1 MNISWLEWKNTPWGK
16 ATGGQWRYALRNSI
30 AMILALYIAFEFQ
43 MDEPYWALT
52 SAAVVSFPTVGGV
65 ISKSIGRIIGSL
77 LGAMGA
83 VFIAGHCLNEPWLFT
98 FAIAAWLGIC
108 TYVSNHYQNNVSY
121 AFALAGYTAA
131 IIAFSTVDVTD
142 PTQIFDI
149 AQARVGEVVTGILCG
164 GFMMMVLPSTS
175 DGDALLTSLRKM
187 HTQLLEHAQLLWR
200 TEISDQIRTSHEG
213 LIGQILTM
221 NLLRIQA
228 IWSHYR
234 LRRQNNVLN
243 YLLHQQLRMTSYISS
258 LRRMLLNWPTP
269 PENLTEVLSVLL
281 DELRKPDT
289 DKYKLSKILQHIKP
303 HDISDF
309 RHQAFWQR
317 LRDFCWLYLRSERW
331 LRRVENANVAEA
343 ETLQPPKISHLAQ
356 HTDTLEA
363 AYNGLR
369 TFLCIVIG
377 CAFWMSTQWDSGAG
391 AVALTAVSCVLYSS
405 TASPISSVTLLIKS
419 LGLLFVGCFLLKFG
433 LMVQIDNFWVFCAFF
448 LPMLV
453 TMQMMKLQ
461 YKRYAG
467 LWGQMIVF
475 MGSFLAVTNPPDFDY
490 QSFMND
496 GVAKIAGVMLAGIAF
511 QVLRPSSDKRKSR
524 RIIRALRR
532 DFMDQLSRKPSLS
545 HFQFESLIYHRMNQL
560 SQSKDQLSRTWLLR
574 WGVVLL
580 NCSHIVWQLREWETR
595 SDPLSAV
602 RDVCIHCLKGVMTER
617 GVSHENLD
625 ATLTELLRMSNS
637 LAHHPEPAA
646 RELAGVIWRLYC
658 SLSQLQQAISSD
670 EGPAAPVVTA
680 TKPA

>member
-1 MNISWLEWKNTPWGK
+1 MNLSWLEWKNTPWGK
-16 ATGGQWRYALRNSI
+16 ASWGQWRYALRNSI

-65 ISKSIGRIIGSL
+65 ISKSIGRIMGSL
-77 LGAMGA
+77 LGAVGA

-142 PTQIFDI
+142 ATQIFDI
-149 AQARVGEVVTGILCG
+149 AQARVGEVITGILCG

-175 DGDALLTSLRKM
+175 DSDALLTSLRKM
-187 HTQLLEHAQLLWR
+187 HTRLLEHAQLLWR

-228 IWSHYR
+228 FWSHYR
-234 LRRQNNVLN
+234 LRRQNNVVN

-258 LRRMLLNWPTP
+258 LRRMLLNWPNP
-269 PENLTEVLSVLL
+269 PENLQEVLVVLL

-289 DKYKLSKILQHIKP
+289 DKFKLSRILLHIQP
-303 HDISDF
+303 QDTSDF
-309 RHQAFWQR
+309 RHQAFWHR

-331 LRRVENANVAEA
+331 LQRVENANAA
-343 ETLQPPKISHLAQ
+343 KADTLQPPKISHLAQ

-377 CAFWMSTQWDSGAG
+377 CAFWMTTQWDSGAG

-405 TASPISSVTLLIKS
+405 TASPISSITLLIKS

-461 YKRYAG
+461 YKSYAG

-475 MGSFLAVTNPPDFDY
+475 MGSFLAVTNPPDYDY

-532 DFMDQLSRKPSLS
+532 DFMDQLSRNPSLS

-560 SQSKDQLSRTWLLR
+560 NQSKDHLSRTWLLR

-625 ATLTELLRMSNS
+625 ATLIELMRMSNS

-658 SLSQLQQAISSD
+658 SLSQLQQAISTED
-670 EGPAAPVVTA
+670 GPADPAVSA

>member
-1 MNISWLEWKNTPWGK
+1 VNLSWLEWKNTPWGK

-98 FAIAAWLGIC
+98 FAIAAWLGLC
-108 TYVSNHYQNNVSY
+108 TYISNHYQNNVSY

-149 AQARVGEVVTGILCG
+149 AQARVGEVITGILCG

-228 IWSHYR
+228 FWSHYR

-258 LRRMLLNWPTP
+258 LRRMLLNWPHP
-269 PENLTEVLSVLL
+269 PENLPEVLAVLL
-281 DELRKPDT
+281 DELRRPDT
-289 DKYKLSKILQHIKP
+289 DKYKLSKILQHIRP
-303 HDISDF
+303 QDTSDF
-309 RHQAFWQR
+309 RHQAFWLR

-331 LRRVENANVAEA
+331 LRRVENANAAEA
-343 ETLQPPKISHLAQ
+343 ENIQPPKISHLAQ
-356 HTDTLEA
+356 HTDTVEA

-377 CAFWMSTQWDSGAG
+377 CAFWMTTQWDSGAG

-405 TASPISSVTLLIKS
+405 TTSPISSVTLLIKS
-419 LGLLFVGCFLLKFG
+419 LGLLFAGCFLLKFG
-433 LMVQIDNFWVFCAFF
+433 LMIQLDSFWVFCAFF

-467 LWGQMIVF
+467 LWGQLIVF
-475 MGSFLAVTNPPDFDY
+475 MGSFLAVTNPPDYDY
-490 QSFMND
+490 QAFMND

-560 SQSKDQLSRTWLLR
+560 NQSKDQISRTWLLR

-625 ATLTELLRMSNS
+625 ATLIELLRMSNS

-658 SLSQLQQAISSD
+658 SLSQLQQAISTND
-670 EGPAAPVVTA
+670 GPAGPVVST

>member
-1 MNISWLEWKNTPWGK
+1 MNLSWLEWKNTPWGK

-77 LGAMGA
+77 LGAVGA

-98 FAIAAWLGIC
+98 FSIAAWLGIC
-108 TYVSNHYQNNVSY
+108 TYIANHYQNNVSY

-142 PTQIFDI
+142 TTQIFDI
-149 AQARVGEVVTGILCG
+149 AQARVGEVITGILCG

-200 TEISDQIRTSHEG
+200 TEITEQIRTSHEG
-213 LIGQILTM
+213 LIGQILTL

-228 IWSHYR
+228 VWSHYR

-258 LRRMLLNWPTP
+258 LRRMLLNWPNP
-269 PENLTEVLSVLL
+269 PENLAAVLNVLL

-289 DKYKLSKILQHIKP
+289 DKYKLSKILQHIQP
-303 HDISDF
+303 HDTADF
-309 RHQAFWQR
+309 RHQAFWKR

-331 LRRVENANVAEA
+331 LRRVENASATEA
-343 ETLQPPKISHLAQ
+343 ETLQPPKITHLAQ
-356 HTDTLEA
+356 HTDTVEA

-377 CAFWMSTQWDSGAG
+377 CAFWMTTQWDSGAG

-405 TASPISSVTLLIKS
+405 TASPIGSITLLIKS
-419 LGLLFVGCFLLKFG
+419 LGLLFIGCFLLKFG

-490 QSFMND
+490 GSFMND

-560 SQSKDQLSRTWLLR
+560 NQSQDLLSRTWLLR

-625 ATLTELLRMSNS
+625 ATLVELLRMSES

-646 RELAGVIWRLYC
+646 RDLAGVIWRLYC
-658 SLSQLQQAISSD
+658 SLSQLQQAISTD
-670 EGPAAPVVTA
+670 DGPASPALTA

>member
-1 MNISWLEWKNTPWGK
+1 VNISWLEWKNTPWGK

-149 AQARVGEVVTGILCG
+149 AQARLGEVVTGILCG

-228 IWSHYR
+228 VWSHYR

-303 HDISDF
+303 HDTSDF

>member
-1 MNISWLEWKNTPWGK
+1 MNFSWLEWKNTPWGK
-16 ATGGQWRYALRNSI
+16 ATGGQWRYALRNSL
-30 AMILALYIAFEFQ
+30 AMVLSLLIAFEFQ
-43 MDEPYWALT
+43 MGEPYWALT

-77 LGAMGA
+77 LGAVGA

-98 FAIAAWLGIC
+98 FAIAGWLGLC
-108 TYVSNHYQNNVSY
+108 TYISNHYQNNVSY

-131 IIAFSTVDVTD
+131 IIAFSTVNVTD
-142 PTQIFDI
+142 TTQIFDI
-149 AQARVGEVVTGILCG
+149 AQARVGEVITGILCG

-175 DGDALLTSLRKM
+175 DGDTLLTSLRKM
-187 HTQLLEHAQLLWR
+187 HTQLLEHAQLLWSS
-200 TEISDQIRTSHEG
+200 EINDQIRSSHEG
-213 LIGQILTM
+213 MIGQILTL

-228 IWSHYR
+228 VWSHYR

-258 LRRMLLNWPTP
+258 LRRMLLNWPQP
-269 PENLTEVLSVLL
+269 PDNFTAVLNVLL
-281 DELRKPDT
+281 DELRKPNT
-289 DKYKLSKILQHIKP
+289 DKYRLSQILLLIKP
-303 HDISDF
+303 KDTADF
-309 RHQAFWQR
+309 RHQAFWMR

-343 ETLQPPKISHLAQ
+343 EMLQPPKISHLAQ
-356 HTDTLEA
+356 HTDTVEA

-377 CAFWMSTQWDSGAG
+377 CAFWMTTQWDSGSG

-405 TASPISSVTLLIKS
+405 TSSPISSVTLLIKS
-419 LGLLFVGCFLLKFG
+419 LGLLFIGCFILKFG
-433 LMVQIDNFWVFCAFF
+433 LMIQIDNFWVFCAFF
-448 LPMLV
+448 LPLLV

-475 MGSFLAVTNPPDFDY
+475 MGSFLAVTNPPDYDY
-490 QSFMND
+490 GAFMND

-560 SQSKDQLSRTWLLR
+560 NQSKDQLSRTWLLR

-625 ATLTELLRMSNS
+625 ATLAELLRMSNS

-658 SLSQLQQAISSD
+658 SLSQLQQAISTD
-670 EGPAAPVVTA
+670 DGPAGPAITSA
-680 TKPA
+680 KPA

>member
-1 MNISWLEWKNTPWGK
+1 MNLSWLEWKNTPWGK
-16 ATGGQWRYALRNSI
+16 ATWGQWRYALRNSI

-149 AQARVGEVVTGILCG
+149 AQARVGEVITGILCG

-213 LIGQILTM
+213 VIGQILTM

-228 IWSHYR
+228 FWSHYR
-234 LRRQNNVLN
+234 LRRQNNVVN

-258 LRRMLLNWPTP
+258 LRRMLLNWPHP
-269 PENLTEVLSVLL
+269 PENLQEVLAVLL

-289 DKYKLSKILQHIKP
+289 DKYKLSRILLHIQP
-303 HDISDF
+303 HDTADF
-309 RHQAFWQR
+309 RHQAFWLR
-317 LRDFCWLYLRSERW
+317 LRDFCWLYLRSDRW
-331 LRRVENANVAEA
+331 IQRVENANTAEA
-343 ETLQPPKISHLAQ
+343 ETLRPPKISHLAQ

-369 TFLCIVIG
+369 TFLCIVTG
-377 CAFWMSTQWDSGAG
+377 CAFWMTTQWDSGAG

-433 LMVQIDNFWVFCAFF
+433 LMVQIDSFWVFCAFF

-532 DFMDQLSRKPSLS
+532 DFMDQLSRKPALS

-560 SQSKDQLSRTWLLR
+560 NQSKDHISRTWLLR

-625 ATLTELLRMSNS
+625 ATLTELMRMSNS

-658 SLSQLQQAISSD
+658 SLSQLQQAISTED
-670 EGPAAPVVTA
+670 GPAVST

>member
-1 MNISWLEWKNTPWGK
+1 MEWKNTPWGK
-16 ATGGQWRYALRNSI
+16 ATWGQWRYALRNSI

-77 LGAMGA
+77 LGAAGA

-98 FAIAAWLGIC
+98 FSIAAWLGIC

-142 PTQIFDI
+142 TTQIFDI
-149 AQARVGEVVTGILCG
+149 AQARVGEVITGILCG

-213 LIGQILTM
+213 VIGQILTM

-228 IWSHYR
+228 FWSHYR

-258 LRRMLLNWPTP
+258 LRRMLLNWPHP
-269 PENLTEVLSVLL
+269 PENLQEVLAVLL
-281 DELRKPDT
+281 NELRKPDT
-289 DKYKLSKILQHIKP
+289 DKYQLSRILLHIQP
-303 HDISDF
+303 HDTADF
-309 RHQAFWQR
+309 RHQAFWLR

-331 LRRVENANVAEA
+331 LQRVEHANVAEA
-343 ETLQPPKISHLAQ
+343 ETLQTPKISRLAQ

-369 TFLCIVIG
+369 TFLCIVTG
-377 CAFWMSTQWDSGAG
+377 CAFWMTTQWDAGAG

-419 LGLLFVGCFLLKFG
+419 LGLLFAGCFLLKFG

-461 YKRYAG
+461 YKQYAG

-475 MGSFLAVTNPPDFDY
+475 MGSFLAVTNPPEYDY

-532 DFMDQLSRKPSLS
+532 DFMDQLNRRPSLS
-545 HFQFESLIYHRMNQL
+545 HFHFESLIYHRMNQL
-560 SQSKDQLSRTWLLR
+560 NQSKDHISRTWLLR

-625 ATLTELLRMSNS
+625 ATLAELMRMSNS

-658 SLSQLQQAISSD
+658 SLSQLQQAISTED
-670 EGPAAPVVTA
+670 GPAVST
-680 TKPA
+680 TNPA

>member
-1 MNISWLEWKNTPWGK
+1 MNLSWLEWKNTPWGK

-77 LGAMGA
+77 LGAVGA

-98 FAIAAWLGIC
+98 FSIAAWLGVC
-108 TYVSNHYQNNVSY
+108 TYISNHYQNNVSY

-142 PTQIFDI
+142 TTQIFDI
-149 AQARVGEVVTGILCG
+149 AQARVGEVITGILCG

-200 TEISDQIRTSHEG
+200 AEINEQIRTSHEG

-228 IWSHYR
+228 VWSHYR

-258 LRRMLLNWPTP
+258 LRRMLLNWPHP
-269 PENLTEVLSVLL
+269 PENLADVLTVLL

-289 DKYKLSKILQHIKP
+289 DKYRLSKILQCIKP
-303 HDISDF
+303 HDTADF
-309 RHQAFWQR
+309 RHQAFWKR

-331 LRRVENANVAEA
+331 LRRVEKANAAEA
-343 ETLQPPKISHLAQ
+343 EMLQPPRISHLAQ
-356 HTDTLEA
+356 HTDTVEA

-377 CAFWMSTQWDSGAG
+377 CAFWMTTQWDSGAG

-405 TASPISSVTLLIKS
+405 TASPIGSITLLIKS
-419 LGLLFVGCFLLKFG
+419 LGLLFIGCFLLKFG

-490 QSFMND
+490 GSFMND

-560 SQSKDQLSRTWLLR
+560 NQSKDQISRTWLLR

-617 GVSHENLD
+617 GVSHANLD
-625 ATLTELLRMSNS
+625 GTLAELLRMSES

-646 RELAGVIWRLYC
+646 RDLAGVIWRLYC
-658 SLSQLQQAISSD
+658 SLSQLQQAISTD
-670 EGPAAPVVTA
+670 DGPADPALAA

>member
-1 MNISWLEWKNTPWGK
+1 MNLSWLEWKNTPWGK
-16 ATGGQWRYALRNSI
+16 ATWGQWRYALRNSI

-77 LGAMGA
+77 LGAAGA

-98 FAIAAWLGIC
+98 FSIAAWLGIC

-142 PTQIFDI
+142 TTQIFDI
-149 AQARVGEVVTGILCG
+149 AQARVGEVITGILCG

-213 LIGQILTM
+213 VIGQILTM

-228 IWSHYR
+228 FWSHYR

-258 LRRMLLNWPTP
+258 LRRMLLNWPHP
-269 PENLTEVLSVLL
+269 PENLQEVLAVLL
-281 DELRKPDT
+281 NELRKPDT
-289 DKYKLSKILQHIKP
+289 DKYQLSRILLHIQP
-303 HDISDF
+303 YDTADF
-309 RHQAFWQR
+309 RHQAFWLR

-331 LRRVENANVAEA
+331 LQRVEHANVAEA
-343 ETLQPPKISHLAQ
+343 ETLQTPKISRLAQ

-369 TFLCIVIG
+369 TFLCIVTG
-377 CAFWMSTQWDSGAG
+377 CAFWMTTQWDAGAG

-419 LGLLFVGCFLLKFG
+419 LGLLFAGCFLLKFG

-461 YKRYAG
+461 YKQYAG

-475 MGSFLAVTNPPDFDY
+475 MGSFLAVTNPPEYDY

-532 DFMDQLSRKPSLS
+532 DFMDQLSRRPSLS

-560 SQSKDQLSRTWLLR
+560 NQSKDHISRTWLLR

-625 ATLTELLRMSNS
+625 ATLAELMRMSNS

-658 SLSQLQQAISSD
+658 SLSQLQQAISTED
-670 EGPAAPVVTA
+670 GPAVST

>member
-1 MNISWLEWKNTPWGK
+1 VNFSWLEWKNTPWGK
-16 ATGGQWRYALRNSI
+16 ATGGQWRYSLRNSI

-98 FAIAAWLGIC
+98 LAIATWLGLC

-149 AQARVGEVVTGILCG
+149 AQARVGEVITGILCG

-187 HTQLLEHAQLLWR
+187 HTQLLEHAQLLWNA
-200 TEISDQIRTSHEG
+200 EINDQIRSSHEG
-213 LIGQILTM
+213 LIGQILTL

-228 IWSHYR
+228 VWSHYR

-243 YLLHQQLRMTSYISS
+243 YLLHQQLRMTSFISS
-258 LRRMLLNWPTP
+258 LRRMLLNWPQP
-269 PENLTEVLSVLL
+269 PENLAQVLSILL

-289 DKYKLSKILQHIKP
+289 DKYRLSQILLLIKP
-303 HDISDF
+303 QDTADI
-309 RHQAFWQR
+309 RHQAFWTR
-317 LRDFCWLYLRSERW
+317 LRDFCWLYVRSERW

-343 ETLQPPKISHLAQ
+343 ETLQPPKITHLAQ
-356 HTDTLEA
+356 HTDTVEA

-377 CAFWMSTQWDSGAG
+377 CAFWMTTQWDSGAG

-419 LGLLFVGCFLLKFG
+419 LGLLFIGCFVLKFG
-433 LMVQIDNFWVFCAFF
+433 LMIQIDNFWVFCAFF

-475 MGSFLAVTNPPDFDY
+475 MGSFLAVTNPPDYDY
-490 QSFMND
+490 GAFMND

-560 SQSKDQLSRTWLLR
+560 SQSKDQISRTWLLR

-625 ATLTELLRMSNS
+625 ATLAELLRMSNS

-658 SLSQLQQAISSD
+658 SLSQLQQAISTED
-670 EGPAAPVVTA
+670 GPADPALIT

>member
-1 MNISWLEWKNTPWGK
+1 MNLSWLEWKNTPWGK
-16 ATGGQWRYALRNSI
+16 ATWGQWRYALRNSI

-77 LGAMGA
+77 LGAAGA

-98 FAIAAWLGIC
+98 FSIAAWLGIC

-142 PTQIFDI
+142 TTQIFDI
-149 AQARVGEVVTGILCG
+149 AQARVGEVITGILCG

-213 LIGQILTM
+213 VIGQILTM

-228 IWSHYR
+228 FWSHYR

-258 LRRMLLNWPTP
+258 LRRMLLNWPHP
-269 PENLTEVLSVLL
+269 PENLQEVLAVLL
-281 DELRKPDT
+281 NELRKPDT
-289 DKYKLSKILQHIKP
+289 DKYQLSRILLHIQP
-303 HDISDF
+303 HDTADF
-309 RHQAFWQR
+309 RHQAFWLR

-331 LRRVENANVAEA
+331 LQRVEHANVAEA
-343 ETLQPPKISHLAQ
+343 ETLQTPKISRLAQ

-369 TFLCIVIG
+369 TFLCIVTG
-377 CAFWMSTQWDSGAG
+377 CAFWMTTQWDAGAG

-419 LGLLFVGCFLLKFG
+419 LGLLFAGCFLLKFG

-461 YKRYAG
+461 YKQYAG

-475 MGSFLAVTNPPDFDY
+475 MGSFLAVTNPPEYDY

-532 DFMDQLSRKPSLS
+532 DFMDQLSRRPSLS

-560 SQSKDQLSRTWLLR
+560 NQSKDHISRTWLLR

-625 ATLTELLRMSNS
+625 ATLAELMRMSNS

-646 RELAGVIWRLYC
+646 RDLAGVIWRLYC
-658 SLSQLQQAISSD
+658 SLSQLQQAISTED
-670 EGPAAPVVTA
+670 GPAVST

>member
-1 MNISWLEWKNTPWGK
+1 MNFSWLEWKNTPWGK
-16 ATGGQWRYALRNSI
+16 ATGGQWRYALRNSL
-30 AMILALYIAFEFQ
+30 AMVLSLLVAFEFQ

-77 LGAMGA
+77 LGAVGA

-98 FAIAAWLGIC
+98 FAIAGWLGLC
-108 TYVSNHYQNNVSY
+108 TYISNHYQNNVSY

-131 IIAFSTVDVTD
+131 IIAFSTVNVTD
-142 PTQIFDI
+142 TTQIFDI
-149 AQARVGEVVTGILCG
+149 AQARVGEVITGILCG

-187 HTQLLEHAQLLWR
+187 HTQLLEHAQLLWSA
-200 TEISDQIRTSHEG
+200 EINDQIRSSHEG
-213 LIGQILTM
+213 LIGQILTL

-228 IWSHYR
+228 VWSHYR

-258 LRRMLLNWPTP
+258 LRRMLLNWPQL
-269 PENLTEVLSVLL
+269 PENLTPVLALLL
-281 DELRKPDT
+281 DELRNPESN
-289 DKYKLSKILQHIKP
+289 KYEIAKILSQIKP
-303 HDISDF
+303 HDTSDF
-309 RHQAFWQR
+309 RHQAFWMR

-343 ETLQPPKISHLAQ
+343 EMLQPPKISHLAQ
-356 HTDTLEA
+356 HTDTVEA

-377 CAFWMSTQWDSGAG
+377 CAFWMTTQWDSGSG

-405 TASPISSVTLLIKS
+405 TSSPISSVTLLIKS
-419 LGLLFVGCFLLKFG
+419 LGLLFIGCFILKFG
-433 LMVQIDNFWVFCAFF
+433 LMIQIDNFWVFCAFF
-448 LPMLV
+448 LPLLV

-475 MGSFLAVTNPPDFDY
+475 MGSFLAVTNPPDYDY
-490 QSFMND
+490 GAFMND

-560 SQSKDQLSRTWLLR
+560 NQSKDQLSRTWLLR

-602 RDVCIHCLKGVMTER
+602 RDVCIHCLKGIMTER
-617 GVSHENLD
+617 GVSHAVLD
-625 ATLTELLRMSNS
+625 SSLIELMRISNS
-637 LAHHPEPAA
+637 LAHHHDESG
-646 RELAGVIWRLYC
+646 RDLAGVIWRLYC
-658 SLSQLQQAISSD
+658 SLSQLKQAISIEEIATGS
-670 EGPAAPVVTA
+670 PAE
-680 TKPA
+680 PA

>member
-1 MNISWLEWKNTPWGK
+1 MNLSWLEWKNTPWGK

-77 LGAMGA
+77 LGAVGA

-98 FAIAAWLGIC
+98 FSIAAWLGVC
-108 TYVSNHYQNNVSY
+108 TYISNHYQNNVSY

-142 PTQIFDI
+142 TTQIFDI
-149 AQARVGEVVTGILCG
+149 AQARVGEVITGILCG

-200 TEISDQIRTSHEG
+200 AEINEQIRTSHEG

-228 IWSHYR
+228 VWSHYR

-258 LRRMLLNWPTP
+258 LRRMLLNWPHP
-269 PENLTEVLSVLL
+269 PENLADVLTVLL

-289 DKYKLSKILQHIKP
+289 DKYRLSKILQCIKP
-303 HDISDF
+303 HDNADF
-309 RHQAFWQR
+309 RHQAFWKR

-331 LRRVENANVAEA
+331 LRRVEKANAAEA
-343 ETLQPPKISHLAQ
+343 EMLQPPRISHLAQ
-356 HTDTLEA
+356 HTDTVEA

-377 CAFWMSTQWDSGAG
+377 CAFWMTTQWDSGAG

-405 TASPISSVTLLIKS
+405 TASPIGSITLLIKS
-419 LGLLFVGCFLLKFG
+419 LGLLFIGCFLLKFG

-490 QSFMND
+490 GSFMND

-560 SQSKDQLSRTWLLR
+560 NQSKDQISRTWLLR

-617 GVSHENLD
+617 GVSHANLD
-625 ATLTELLRMSNS
+625 GTLAELLRMSES

-646 RELAGVIWRLYC
+646 RDLAGVIWRLYC
-658 SLSQLQQAISSD
+658 SLSQLQQAISTD
-670 EGPAAPVVTA
+670 DGPADPALAA

>member
-1 MNISWLEWKNTPWGK
+1 MSTNDWTEIRLFYRDFRVLGRN
-16 ATGGQWRYALRNSI
+16 LRRP
-30 AMILALYIAFEFQ
+30 ILA
-43 MDEPYWALT
+43 T
-52 SAAVVSFPTVGGV
+52 S
-65 ISKSIGRIIGSL
+65 
-77 LGAMGA
+77 
-83 VFIAGHCLNEPWLFT
+83 
-98 FAIAAWLGIC
+98 
-108 TYVSNHYQNNVSY
+108 
-121 AFALAGYTAA
+121 
-131 IIAFSTVDVTD
+131 
-142 PTQIFDI
+142 
-149 AQARVGEVVTGILCG
+149 GILCG

-200 TEISDQIRTSHEG
+200 AEISDQIRTSHEG

-228 IWSHYR
+228 FWSHYR

-243 YLLHQQLRMTSYISS
+243 YLLHHQLRMTSYISS
-258 LRRMLLNWPTP
+258 LRRMLLSWPHP
-269 PENLTEVLSVLL
+269 PENLPDVLAVLL
-281 DELRKPDT
+281 DELRNPDT
-289 DKYKLSKILQHIKP
+289 DKYKLSKILSHIKP
-303 HDISDF
+303 QDTSDY
-309 RHQAFWQR
+309 RHQAFWLR

-331 LRRVENANVAEA
+331 LRRVENANVMEI
-343 ETLQPPKISHLAQ
+343 ENIQPPKISHLAQ

-377 CAFWMSTQWDSGAG
+377 CAFWMTTQWDSGAG
-391 AVALTAVSCVLYSS
+391 AVALTAVTCVLYSS
-405 TASPISSVTLLIKS
+405 TASPIGSITLLLKS

-490 QSFMND
+490 GSFMND
-496 GVAKIAGVMLAGIAF
+496 GVARIAGVMLAGIAF

-532 DFMDQLSRKPSLS
+532 DFMDQLSRRPALS

-560 SQSKDQLSRTWLLR
+560 NQSKDQLSRTWLLR

-617 GVSHENLD
+617 GVSHGNLD
-625 ATLTELLRMSNS
+625 ATLAELLRMSES
-637 LAHHPEPAA
+637 LAHHPELAA

-658 SLSQLQQAISSD
+658 SLSQFQQAISTD
-670 EGPAAPVVTA
+670 DGPADPAITA
-680 TKPA
+680 TKPT

>member
-1 MNISWLEWKNTPWGK
+1 MNLSWLEWKNTPWGK
-16 ATGGQWRYALRNSI
+16 ATWGQWRYALRNSI

-77 LGAMGA
+77 LGAAGA

-98 FAIAAWLGIC
+98 FSIAAWLGIC

-142 PTQIFDI
+142 TTQIFDI
-149 AQARVGEVVTGILCG
+149 AQARVGEVITGILCG

-213 LIGQILTM
+213 VIGQILTM

-228 IWSHYR
+228 FWSHYR

-258 LRRMLLNWPTP
+258 LRRMLLNWPHP
-269 PENLTEVLSVLL
+269 PENLQEVLAVLL
-281 DELRKPDT
+281 NELRKPDT
-289 DKYKLSKILQHIKP
+289 DKYQLSRILLHIQP
-303 HDISDF
+303 HDTADF
-309 RHQAFWQR
+309 RHQAFWLR

-331 LRRVENANVAEA
+331 LQRVEHANVAEA
-343 ETLQPPKISHLAQ
+343 ETLQTPKISRLAQ

-369 TFLCIVIG
+369 TFLCIVTG
-377 CAFWMSTQWDSGAG
+377 CAFWMTTQWDAGAG

-419 LGLLFVGCFLLKFG
+419 LGLLFAGCFLLKFG

-461 YKRYAG
+461 YKQYAG

-475 MGSFLAVTNPPDFDY
+475 MGSFLAVTNPPEYDY

-532 DFMDQLSRKPSLS
+532 DFMDQLSRRPSLS

-560 SQSKDQLSRTWLLR
+560 NQSKDHISRTWLLR

-625 ATLTELLRMSNS
+625 ATLAELMRMSNS

-658 SLSQLQQAISSD
+658 SLSQLQQAISTED
-670 EGPAAPVVTA
+670 GPAVST
-680 TKPA
+680 TNPA